1 MTIPFR
7 IRQIK
12 TQQFA
17 MFPDLM
23 VNGNDVSIQSE
34 FHFGV
39 NKDITDI
46 FCNTKLSYIQS
57 ENLLLTVEVNCF
69 FSISPDGSKQL
80 IQQGYI
86 GVDFLRYLATIATG
100 TVRGIIHTRT
110 ENTVLNPI
118 VLPPL
123 NLVDAIKQDFVF
135 KKADKKNAVE
145 KATAK

>member
-17 MFPDLM
+17 MFPEQL
-23 VNGNDVSIQSE
+23 VNGNEVSIQSE
-34 FHFGV
+34 FSFGV

-46 FCNTKLSYIQS
+46 FCVTKLSYIQD
-57 ENLLLTVEVNCF
+57 EKLLLTAEVHCYF
-69 FSISPDGSKQL
+69 AISEDGSQQILQL
-80 IQQGYI
+80 GRIEVG
-86 GVDFLRYLATIATG
+86 FLRYLATIATG
-100 TVRGIIHTRT
+100 TVRGIIHTKT

-123 NLVDAIKQDFVF
+123 NLVDAIKDDFVF
-135 KKADKKNAVE
+135 KTVE
-145 KATAK
+145 

>member
-17 MFPDLM
+17 MFPEQL

-34 FHFGV
+34 FSFGV

-46 FCNTKLSYIQS
+46 FCVTKLSYIQ
-57 ENLLLTVEVNCF
+57 EEKLLLTAEVHCF
-69 FSISPDGSKQL
+69 FAISEGGRQQL
-80 IQQGYI
+80 LQQGRI

-100 TVRGIIHTRT
+100 TVRGIIHTKT
-110 ENTVLNPI
+110 ENTALNPI

-123 NLVDAIKQDFVF
+123 NLVEAIKDDFVF
-135 KKADKKNAVE
+135 EQKE
-145 KATAK
+145 